1 MSTADRPPL
10 AGKDLRWGG
19 QAGRSWRGAGQR
31 TPPSLWNVKYRG
43 REAGDPQH
51 VLAPSVCRERRAP
64 ECVSGDL
71 CELGRVANEGPRVQA
86 AGSDFLLELM
96 GSEGTFLRDEVRFVL

>member
-1 MSTADRPPL
+1 M
-10 AGKDLRWGG
+10 
-19 QAGRSWRGAGQR
+19 
-31 TPPSLWNVKYRG
+31 
-43 REAGDPQH
+43 
-51 VLAPSVCRERRAP
+51 
-64 ECVSGDL
+64 SGDL